1 MKKGNKKR
9 KMNATSCKTADFDE
23 IYMVCSIFLFST
35 VFAERN
41 IIHEGGKMTID
52 YRFASEILRARTEQ
66 KRTQEWVAKKAG
78 ISERWYKSIESGK
91 VRPSFWIG
99 IQIAAALKLD
109 MNRFLRD
116 TANGMDDSSIE

>member
-1 MKKGNKKR
+1 
-9 KMNATSCKTADFDE
+9 MNARSCKTADFDE

-78 ISERWYKSIESGK
+78 ISERWYKAIESGK
-91 VRPSFWIG
+91 VRPSFRIG

-109 MNRFLRD
+109 MNQFLRD
-116 TANGMDDSSIE
+116 TANEMDDSSIE